1 MRRTIVW
8 VTALVL
14 APPAS
19 AHPVPFYWPIAK
31 TLRMI
36 DGKRIRVGD
45 RIVRI
50 HSATALCSGTGPR
63 KRKAGKLRWKHFDC
77 TYTTGGGLGR
87 DVEFRLHVLGKVRF
101 RVTDVRWI
109 G

>member
-8 VTALVL
+8 VAALVL
-14 APPAS
+14 AAPAS
-19 AHPVPFYWPIAK
+19 AHSAPFYWPIGK

-50 HSATALCSGTGPR
+50 HSATVLCSGTGPR
-63 KRKAGKLRWKHFDC
+63 KRKAGKMRWKHFDC

-101 RVTDVRWI
+101 RVTDVRWV